1 MDKKKLLSGLEAYLS
16 DSLDYGCNLSD
27 DDEDIIIIW
36 VKSRND

>member
-27 DDEDIIIIW
+27 EDIITIW